1 MNAARMNYRPDIDG
15 LRAVA
20 VLAVVLNHLSAPL
33 LPGGYVG
40 VDVFF
45 VISGYLITGIISREM
60 AQGQFTFARFS
71 ERRARRIFPALF
83 AMLAVTLLASYLLLL
98 PSDMKSTLKGTLGTL
113 FFASNLVFW
122 REMAAGYFAATDLG
136 LNPLLHTWSLAVEE
150 QFYLLFPVLLLLCY
164 RNARQ
169 RIVPVLLLCA
179 LLSLSA
185 AALLVKSKSVAV
197 FFLSPFRAWELL
209 VGALLTFNAL
219 PLLGSRMAR
228 EMAAG
233 MGLLAILWACF
244 IYDRG
249 TTFPGLAALPPVLGT
264 AAVIHA
270 GASGSSLATKLLQT
284 RTMVFV
290 GLISY
295 SLYLWHWPLIVLVRY
310 AAGMAPITPY
320 LPALFLA
327 SMLLAWLSYRFIEQP
342 FRHKAL
348 VSQRLV
354 LVSTA
359 ALTATM
365 TLTAC
370 TGLWKEGFE
379 ARFSPEVVRMDKTRI
394 AEIPFVQCDGQS
406 PQSWCTLGQVGA
418 APATLLWG
426 DSHLLAWAPA
436 IDQILLQQGSSAVF
450 AEFSACP
457 PMLNIRNHRPGC
469 PEHNLAVR
477 DYLLK
482 HPEIRTVLMAANWSK
497 YFDPAY
503 PLGLSQ
509 GKTRLQGVEA
519 AQQGLT
525 ESLDWL
531 RGSGRSVLLV
541 GSVPVYE
548 TDVLLSLALAIASNR
563 NHPLSDA
570 EAQVQKNLQ
579 FYETVRNAGTD
590 TRLKL
595 LDPIQ
600 WICKPDCRLVLDG
613 MPLYRDGNH
622 LSVAGALA
630 FKNNLDAAFISEQA
644 ANDQH
649 HQIKIAED

>member
-1 MNAARMNYRPDIDG
+1 MNAAQLNYRPDIDG

-60 AQGQFTFARFS
+60 AQGQFTFARFY

-164 RNARQ
+164 RHARQ
-169 RIVPVLLLCA
+169 HIVPVLLLCA
-179 LLSLSA
+179 LLSLA
-185 AALLVKSKSVAV
+185 AATLLVQSKSVAV

-209 VGALLTFNAL
+209 VGALLAFNAL
-219 PLLGSRMAR
+219 PPLGSRIAR
-228 EMAAG
+228 ELAAG
-233 MGLLAILWACF
+233 MGLIAILGACF
-244 IYDRG
+244 LYGKG

-270 GASGSSLATKLLQT
+270 GASGGSLATTLLQT
-284 RTMVFV
+284 RPLVFV
-290 GLISY
+290 GLVSY

-327 SMLLAWLSYRFIEQP
+327 SMLLAWLSYRFVEQP
-342 FRHKAL
+342 FRHKAA
-348 VSQRLV
+348 VSRHFV
-354 LVSTA
+354 LGSTVAMA
-359 ALTATM
+359 ASM

-370 TGLWKEGFE
+370 AGLWKEGFE
-379 ARFSPEVVRMDKTRI
+379 ARFSPEVVRMDKTRTE
-394 AEIPFVQCDGQS
+394 EIPFVQCDEQA
-406 PQSWCTLGQVGA
+406 PQSWCVLGQVGA
-418 APATLLWG
+418 APETLLWG

-436 IDQILLQQGSSAVF
+436 IDQILLKQGSSAVF
-450 AEFSACP
+450 AELSACP
-457 PMLNIRNHRPGC
+457 PMLNIQNNRPGC
-469 PEHNLAVR
+469 PEHNLAVK

-482 HPEIRTVLMAANWSK
+482 HPEIKNVLMAANWSK

-503 PLGLSQ
+503 QIRLSQ
-509 GKTRLQGVEA
+509 GKAQLQGVEA
-519 AQQGLT
+519 ARHGLI
-525 ESLDWL
+525 ESLGWL
-531 RGSGRSVLLV
+531 RASGRSVLLV

-548 TDVLLSLALAIASNR
+548 TDALLSLALATASNR
-563 NHPLSDA
+563 NPPLLNA
-570 EAQVQKNLQ
+570 EAQMKKNLR
-579 FYETVRNAGTD
+579 FYESVRNAGTD
-590 TRLKL
+590 MRVKL
-595 LDPIQ
+595 LDPIH
-600 WICKPDCRLVLDG
+600 WICKPDCMLVQDG
-613 MPLYRDGNH
+613 VPLYRDGNH

-630 FKNNLDAAFISEQA
+630 FKNDLEAAFIF
-644 ANDQH
+644 D
-649 HQIKIAED
+649 